1 MSVRFVAGAV
11 LLTTLVAAWWLRF
24 EESEAACTETVTTS
38 FIPFDRRILQ
48 RTIDGQPVALPSE
61 LTHAWEYEGLYSA
74 NCRLGTYVGNG
85 PMPGFSGPSAAVRV
99 LCEYVGGDLMV
110 TELLGNGALQGH
122 GEKCE
127 HKVRIGW
134 RSEERP
140 ATSYKQFRAIMK
152 RFQ

>member
-11 LLTTLVAAWWLRF
+11 ILTTLVAALWLRF
-24 EESEAACTETVTTS
+24 QVPEAACTETVTTS
-38 FIPFDRRILQ
+38 FIPFHRRILQ

-61 LTHAWEYEGLYSA
+61 LTRVWEYEGLYPA

-85 PMPGFSGPSAAVRV
+85 PMPGFPGPSAAVRV
-99 LCEYVGGDLMV
+99 LCEYVGGDPMV
-110 TELLGNGALQGH
+110 NELLGDGALQGR

-127 HKVRIGW
+127 HRVRISW
-134 RSEERP
+134 RSEDRP
-140 ATSYKQFRAIMK
+140 ATSYQQFRAIMK